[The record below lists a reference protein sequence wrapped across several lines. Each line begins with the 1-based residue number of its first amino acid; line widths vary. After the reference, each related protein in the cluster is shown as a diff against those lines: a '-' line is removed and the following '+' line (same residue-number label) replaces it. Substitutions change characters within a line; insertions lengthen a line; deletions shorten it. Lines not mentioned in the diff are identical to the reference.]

1 MTGDACLISPV
12 EWLVKG
18 EFDEYTSGFPDD
30 PRWPTRMR
38 FTLIDRITTLV
49 PGKSITAVKNLALSE
64 EYLADHFP
72 GFPVMPG
79 VLMVEAMVQAGAW
92 LMRHDDDFAFSMVVL
107 KSARAVKFVSFVR
120 PGRTLNVTAELVG
133 SKAAESTFKTSGT
146 VDGESVVS
154 AKLTLERFNLVDRQ
168 PDLAHADELQKLMLR
183 ELFRQ
188 LWPQAPES
196 PA

>member
-1 MTGDACLISPV
+1 VAAISAIECLV
-12 EWLVKG
+12 MG
-18 EFDEYTSGFPDD
+18 EFDEYTCGFPTTGDGLA
-30 PRWPTRMR
+30 RMR
-38 FTLIDRITTLV
+38 FTLIDRITTLD

-92 LMRHDDDFAFSMVVL
+92 FMRHEDDFAFSMVVL
-107 KSARAVKFVSFVR
+107 KAARAIKFVNFVL
-120 PGRTLNVTAELVG
+120 PGRTLHVTAELT
-133 SKAAESTFKTSGT
+133 SSTARECTFKGSGT
-146 VDGESVVS
+146 VDGESMVS
-154 AKLTLERFNLVDRQ
+154 AKLTLERFNLAERN
-168 PDLAHADELQKLMLR
+168 PRLAEADEAQKQAAR

-188 LWPQAPES
+188 LWRETPVP